1 MAKLSEAQAKND
13 RIQSSNIV
21 NELYAVGANIYNLKY
36 RAVHNANRPNL
47 KLKKR
52 DVGGLPKEV
61 QQMFNVDKDGKPIVN
76 KVPKKQK
83 SKTRSGNK
91 NRTNKATLQKRRR
104 GGGR

>member
-36 RAVHNANRPNL
+36 RAVHNGNRPNL

-83 SKTRSGNK
+83 SKARSGNK
-91 NRTNKATLQKRRR
+91 NRKNNTALQKRRR